1 MMTDADNS
9 QSRRRLPSLDELLN
23 GDDDL
28 TEADG
33 LADPHADGEYESQP
47 TSKDFASGP
56 PADAGQY
63 FTPGDFYGYATKDSL
78 KRKRKMSPSS
88 RLASLSESERRW
100 ASLAHASV
108 LLTVASGLLTGGF
121 LSLLSI
127 CIPLGI
133 YFYWRNRSE
142 YVAFQALQA
151 FTLQALGTVGWLALL
166 VAGVLIGALLTII
179 LAISLIG
186 IPLLIV
192 VIPAL
197 VLFVLGTFAMPFV
210 MLVYSLI
217 AAVQTWQGINYKL
230 PRISA
235 WIERQLRGGFL
246 ANM

>member
-1 MMTDADNS
+1 MMTDPDNS

-33 LADPHADGEYESQP
+33 LADPHADGEYEAQP
-47 TSKDFASGP
+47 TSEDFASGP
-56 PADAGQY
+56 PADAGEY
-63 FTPGDFYGYATKDSL
+63 FTPSDFYGYATKDSI
-78 KRKRKMSPSS
+78 KRKRKTSPSS
-88 RLASLSESERRW
+88 RLAGLSEAERRW
-100 ASLAHASV
+100 ASLAHTSV
-108 LLTVASGLLTGGF
+108 LLTLISGLLSGGF
-121 LSLLSI
+121 LSLLTL

-151 FTLQALGTVGWLALL
+151 FTLQAIGTVGWLALL
-166 VAGVLIGALLTII
+166 VAGVIVGAILTVI

-197 VLFVLGTFAMPFV
+197 VLFILGTFAMPFA

-217 AAVQTWQGINYKL
+217 AAVQTWQGVNYRL

-235 WIERQLRGGFL
+235 WIERQLHGGFL